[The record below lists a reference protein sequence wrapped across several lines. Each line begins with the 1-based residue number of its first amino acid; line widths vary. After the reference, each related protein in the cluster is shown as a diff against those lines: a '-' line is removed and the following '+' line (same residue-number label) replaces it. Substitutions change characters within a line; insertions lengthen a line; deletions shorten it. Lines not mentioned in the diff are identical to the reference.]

1 MGYRLTLERFQGP
14 IELLVEL
21 IQQQSLDVYQIS
33 ISQIADGFLSYLE
46 HLAEADLNEISSFA
60 LYASLL
66 MELKSRSLLPLE
78 NQVDHEEEEPLSPE
92 ELFLRMV
99 EYRKFRKAAR
109 YLEQHAEQEKCFG
122 RQAELEERFVKI
134 RPDFLASVRKEDL
147 ALILLSLEGRRVR
160 ETLPMIYLTP
170 LFKNVEEEIFRIK
183 EELKERLNLS
193 FRELTQNYSDKMD
206 IIVTFLAILE
216 LYKRGDILIDQI
228 GTFGDIIIS
237 RAEQLSFQV

>member
-21 IQQQSLDVYQIS
+21 IQQQTLDVYQIS

-78 NQVDHEEEEPLSPE
+78 NQVDQEEEEPLSPE

-99 EYRKFRKAAR
+99 EYRKFRKAVR

-170 LFKNVEEEIFRIK
+170 LFKNMEEEIFRIK

-193 FRELTQNYSDKMD
+193 FRELTQGYSDKMD

-237 RAEQLSFQV
+237 RAEQLSLPA

>member
-21 IQQQSLDVYQIS
+21 IQQQTLDIYQIS

-46 HLAEADLNEISSFA
+46 HLTEADLNEISSFA

-78 NQVDHEEEEPLSPE
+78 NQVDQEEEEPLSPE

-99 EYRKFRKAAR
+99 ECRKFKKAAR

-122 RQAELEERFVKI
+122 CRVDLEERFVKI

-147 ALILLSLEGRRVR
+147 ALILLSLEGRRVG

-170 LFKNVEEEIFRIK
+170 LFRNMEEEIFRIK

-237 RAEQLSFQV
+237 REEQLCLPA

>member
-21 IQQQSLDVYQIS
+21 IQQQTLDIYQIS
-33 ISQIADGFLSYLE
+33 ISQIANGFLSYLE

-134 RPDFLASVRKEDL
+134 RPDFLASVREEDL

-170 LFKNVEEEIFRIK
+170 LFKNVEEEISRIK

-237 RAEQLSFQV
+237 RAEQLSFQA

>member
-21 IQQQSLDVYQIS
+21 IQQQTLDIYQIS
-33 ISQIADGFLSYLE
+33 ISQIADGFLSYLK

-92 ELFLRMV
+92 ELFLRGV
-99 EYRKFRKAAR
+99 EYRKFRKAVR

-193 FRELTQNYSDKMD
+193 FRELTQGYSDRMD

-228 GTFGDIIIS
+228 GTFGDIIIY
-237 RAEQLSFQV
+237 REEQLCLPA

>member
-21 IQQQSLDVYQIS
+21 IQQQTLDIYQIS
-33 ISQIADGFLSYLE
+33 ISQIANGFLSYLE
-46 HLAEADLNEISSFA
+46 HLAKADLNEISSFA

-78 NQVDHEEEEPLSPE
+78 NQVDQEEEEPLSPE

-99 EYRKFRKAAR
+99 ECRKFKKAAR
-109 YLEQHAEQEKCFG
+109 YLEQQAEQEKCFG
-122 RQAELEERFVKI
+122 RRVDLEERFVKI

-147 ALILLSLEGRRVR
+147 ALILLSLEGRRVG

-170 LFKNVEEEIFRIK
+170 LFRNMEEEIFRIK

-237 RAEQLSFQV
+237 REEQLCLPA

>member
-14 IELLVEL
+14 IELLLEL
-21 IQQQSLDVYQIS
+21 IQQQTLDIYQIS
-33 ISQIADGFLSYLE
+33 ISQIANGFLSYLE

-99 EYRKFRKAAR
+99 EYRKFRKAVR

-147 ALILLSLEGRRVR
+147 ALILLSLEGRRVG

-170 LFKNVEEEIFRIK
+170 LFKNMEEEIFRIK

-237 RAEQLSFQV
+237 REEQLCLPA